1 MIMEQLR
8 RETARSAGLRGRFLH
23 YLVVSLFPGV
33 ALLTIS
39 AITGYPMAFT
49 AGASSCLYDRIM
61 YQCIAS
67 SPILI
72 VWDYLFWA
80 TATLGPFSLLD
91 VFLSRSS

>member
-1 MIMEQLR
+1 LEQLR
-8 RETARSAGLRGRFLH
+8 RESARSAGLRSRFLH
-23 YLVVSLFPGV
+23 YLVVSLFSGV

-39 AITGYPMAFT
+39 AISGYPMAFSSG
-49 AGASSCLYDRIM
+49 AGSCLFDRIM
-61 YQCIAS
+61 YQCIGS

-80 TATLGPFSLLD
+80 IATLSIFSVLD